1 MTTLCYPLGD
11 TSLDIAQTMDEFLA
25 ANERRAYRMALIA
38 TGNREDALEIV
49 QDAMIKLVQK
59 YAKRDADEWP
69 PLFHRI
75 LQSKIRDW
83 YRRSKVKNSLRMF
96 FTTSHEDE
104 SNDDMDC
111 FENHAEAEPGQ
122 ALKQQQAM
130 QMLEKTL
137 HQLPLRQQ
145 QAFLLRQW
153 EGLDVAQTAEA
164 MGCSQGSVKTH
175 LSRAMATLRQQ
186 LEDHW
191 P

>member
-1 MTTLCYPLGD
+1 M
-11 TSLDIAQTMDEFLA
+11 SLDTAQTLDGFLA

-59 YAKRDADEWP
+59 YAKRDAEEWS

-75 LQSKIRDW
+75 VQSKIRDW

-96 FTTSHEDE
+96 FAANHDEE

-111 FENHAEAEPGQ
+111 FENPAEAEPGQ
-122 ALKQQQAM
+122 ALQQQQAM
-130 QMLEKTL
+130 QMLEKAL

-164 MGCSQGSVKTH
+164 MGCSEGSVKTH